1 MGQGLFTK
9 VRFHC
14 VIYQHADL
22 KQMQQVA
29 AQELGIPYEQVHVS
43 ETSTVAVVNASATA
57 ASTGSDLNGMAVK
70 GPSA

>member
-1 MGQGLFTK
+1 
-9 VRFHC
+9 
-14 VIYQHADL
+14 
-22 KQMQQVA
+22 MQQVA
-29 AQELGIPYEQVHVS
+29 AQELGIPFEQVHVS